1 MIKINKFLAVS
12 AVTLSLVAGDMVPY
26 SSMAVYADQTAKVVC
41 DERYWVAARS
51 GPGTEYELEHKLS
64 NGKDITILEQTTGS
78 DGKVWYKAK
87 YNLAAN
93 NKECVSYIRSDF
105 VAAGEAASKPETET
119 TADTAAGT
127 AEQADVQ
134 QNNEDQ
140 IALATAAGAYATG
153 TITGGNVYVRN
164 AAGTSGTTKV
174 VSLNWNHQ
182 VDIIGETKVN
192 GVVWYNVKG
201 TLNGKDFTG
210 WTIST
215 YIKVN
220 YNNTGDNTDFVTA
233 MKNAGFPD
241 SYIPNLTALHNKYP
255 SWTFEAVKIGLD
267 WNTVIENESRNGL
280 NVVSK
285 TADDSKKSTAVG
297 AYDWATNTWTEY
309 EKGWVSAN
317 SAYIAYIMDPRNFLD
332 ETNIFQF
339 QSLAYSANDNLSGV
353 NAILKGTFME
363 GTKKY
368 STESINYAN
377 TFLDVAKNTG
387 VSAYHLASRVKQ
399 EQGTN
404 GTSPLISGTYSGYKG
419 YYNFFNFNAY
429 GKTKEDIYKN
439 GLYFAKQ
446 QGWNTRVKSIQGGAQ
461 KLGKNYINKGQN
473 TLYFEKFNVVNN
485 CPYYSHQYMTNVT
498 AALTEGQSVAKGYSD
513 KNQAFTF
520 RIPVYDNMPSSAVG
534 FNKAGDTNNYLQSLS
549 ISGVT
554 LTPSFNGATTSYSAV
569 VSNSISSV
577 VVSANPVSAN
587 SGITGTGS
595 YSLTVGNNAIK
606 INCKSQS
613 GDTRTYTIN
622 INRQASAANNT
633 NNNNNIINSSVS
645 ISSSKYKIDTYVTG
659 VEPNVSSDVIK
670 KNISVS
676 AGSIKIL
683 NSSGVENNGIVGT
696 GNKIAVYDPNGNLV
710 KTVDIVI
717 FGDVNG
723 DGKVTIKDIML
734 TNRNIL
740 KKISLNGEYLKAA
753 DVNKDGK
760 VTIKDIMLIN
770 NSILGKSKLTQ

>member
-1 MIKINKFLAVS
+1 MS
-12 AVTLSLVAGDMVPY
+12 AISGLILYQQVPAQTGD
-26 SSMAVYADQTAKVVC
+26 
-41 DERYWVAARS
+41 
-51 GPGTEYELEHKLS
+51 
-64 NGKDITILEQTTGS
+64 
-78 DGKVWYKAK
+78 
-87 YNLAAN
+87 
-93 NKECVSYIRSDF
+93 
-105 VAAGEAASKPETET
+105 AS
-119 TADTAAGT
+119 ADTGN
-127 AEQADVQ
+127 ADAIQ
-134 QNNEDQ
+134 QNNEEQ
-140 IALATAAGAYATG
+140 LALATASGAYATG

-201 TLNGKDFTG
+201 TLNGKAFTG

-215 YIKVN
+215 YIKVT
-220 YNNTGDNTDFVTA
+220 YNNSGDNTDFVTA

-241 SYIPNLTALHNKYP
+241 SYIPNLTALHNKYS
-255 SWTFEAVKIGLD
+255 SWTFEAVNTGLNWD
-267 WNTVIENESRNGL
+267 TVIEKESRNGL

-297 AYDWATNTWTEY
+297 AYDWASNTWTEY

-399 EQGTN
+399 EQGTK
-404 GTSPLISGTYSGYKG
+404 GTSPLISGTYSGYEG

-439 GLYFAKQ
+439 GLYYAKQ
-446 QGWNTRVKSIQGGAQ
+446 QGWNTRVKAIQGGAE

-577 VVSANPVSAN
+577 VISANPVSAN

-595 YSLTVGNNAIK
+595 YSLTVGNNVIK
-606 INCKSQS
+606 VNCKSQS

-633 NNNNNIINSSVS
+633 NNNN

-659 VEPNVSSDVIK
+659 IEPNVSSDVIK

-740 KKISLNGEYLKAA
+740 KKISLNGEYLEAA

>member
-255 SWTFEAVKIGLD
+255 SWT
-267 WNTVIENESRNGL
+267 ESRNGL

-740 KKISLNGEYLKAA
+740 KKISLNGEYLEAA

>member
-1 MIKINKFLAVS
+1 M
-12 AVTLSLVAGDMVPY
+12 
-26 SSMAVYADQTAKVVC
+26 
-41 DERYWVAARS
+41 
-51 GPGTEYELEHKLS
+51 
-64 NGKDITILEQTTGS
+64 
-78 DGKVWYKAK
+78 
-87 YNLAAN
+87 
-93 NKECVSYIRSDF
+93 
-105 VAAGEAASKPETET
+105 
-119 TADTAAGT
+119 
-127 AEQADVQ
+127 
-134 QNNEDQ
+134 
-140 IALATAAGAYATG
+140 
-153 TITGGNVYVRN
+153 
-164 AAGTSGTTKV
+164 
-174 VSLNWNHQ
+174 NW
-182 VDIIGETKVN
+182 D
-192 GVVWYNVKG
+192 
-201 TLNGKDFTG
+201 
-210 WTIST
+210 
-215 YIKVN
+215 
-220 YNNTGDNTDFVTA
+220 
-233 MKNAGFPD
+233 
-241 SYIPNLTALHNKYP
+241 
-255 SWTFEAVKIGLD
+255 
-267 WNTVIENESRNGL
+267 TVIENESRNGL

-368 STESINYAN
+368 STESVNYAN
-377 TFLDVAKNTG
+377 TFFDVAKNTG

-399 EQGTN
+399 EQGTK
-404 GTSPLISGTYSGYKG
+404 GTSPLISGTYSGYEG

-446 QGWNTRVKSIQGGAQ
+446 QGWNTRVKSIQGGAE
-461 KLGKNYINKGQN
+461 KIGKNYINKGQN

-633 NNNNNIINSSVS
+633 NNNNNTINSSVS

-740 KKISLNGEYLKAA
+740 KKISLNGEYLEAA